1 MKIIFINTIIYPD
14 NAVVYYRLAHKNGY
28 VLTSKKAY
36 RPVDGNIPT
45 LCVSP

>member
-1 MKIIFINTIIYPD
+1 MNIILINTLIYLD
-14 NAVVYYRLAHKNGY
+14 NAVVYFRVTHKNGY

-45 LCVSP
+45 PCVVP